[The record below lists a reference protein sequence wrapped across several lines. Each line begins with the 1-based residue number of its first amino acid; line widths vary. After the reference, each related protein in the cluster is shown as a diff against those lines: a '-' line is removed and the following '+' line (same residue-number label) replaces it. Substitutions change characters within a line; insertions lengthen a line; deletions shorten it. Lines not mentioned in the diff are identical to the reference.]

1 MKLWPELGDCQ
12 YGANWRTGSSV
23 GAPGIISGVFYSEKD
38 KFFSPGPNIFYYIPP
53 PSPIVFGP
61 RKGGKWKYQCYQ

>member
-12 YGANWRTGSSV
+12 YGANWRTGSGV
-23 GAPGIISGVFYSEKD
+23 GAPGIISGVYILK
-38 KFFSPGPNIFYYIPP
+38 KIIFFPRPQHILLQPP